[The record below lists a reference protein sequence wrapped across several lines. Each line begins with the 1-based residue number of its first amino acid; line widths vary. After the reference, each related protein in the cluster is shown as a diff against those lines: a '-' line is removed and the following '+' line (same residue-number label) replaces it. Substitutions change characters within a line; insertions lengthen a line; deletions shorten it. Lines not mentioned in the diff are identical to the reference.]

1 MRGLTGTGAGD
12 NMRRHMSSSV
22 EPATAPVA
30 RPLQRLV
37 NAWLCTAVADGICA
51 TLLSVF
57 GYHSTATRLWQG
69 VASTVLG
76 PRALDGGSATVAVG
90 LLMHLGVAFG
100 WSAVL
105 LVLVMRSLRVRALLA
120 SRYGPLKTA
129 ALFGPF
135 VWMVMSLAVIPLLVG
150 RPPAITVRWVI
161 QLFAHIPFVAVPMAT
176 AIKRTNPP
184 IRAAESGLPAPVP
197 QSL

>member
-1 MRGLTGTGAGD
+1 MRELTGTCAGD
-12 NMRRHMSSSV
+12 NMRRHMSSSLAR
-22 EPATAPVA
+22 ATAPVA

-57 GYHSTATRLWQG
+57 GYHSTAARLWQG

-76 PRALDGGSATVAVG
+76 PRALEGGSSTVAVG
-90 LLMHLGVAFG
+90 LLMHAGVAFG

-105 LVLVMRSLRVRALLA
+105 LVLVLRSSRVRALLA
-120 SRYGPLKTA
+120 SRCRPLKAA

-150 RPPAITVRWVI
+150 RPPAITGRWVI
-161 QLFAHIPFVAVPMAT
+161 QLFAHIPFVALPMAT

-184 IRAAESGLPAPVP
+184 IRPAESRLPAAVP